1 MGIHSTRCGTK
12 EIKKRKYI
20 KEKKYK
26 KMIVK
31 IHNNFLKKI
40 SDIYNEL
47 YESLG
52 RAQADNIMLIWLA
65 EIKLL
70 IENKKD

>member
-1 MGIHSTRCGTK
+1 
-12 EIKKRKYI
+12 
-20 KEKKYK
+20 
-26 KMIVK
+26 MIVK
-31 IHNNFLKKI
+31 THNNFLKKI

>member
-1 MGIHSTRCGTK
+1 
-12 EIKKRKYI
+12 
-20 KEKKYK
+20 
-26 KMIVK
+26 MIVK

-52 RAQADNIMLIWLA
+52 RVQADNIMLIWLA

>member
-1 MGIHSTRCGTK
+1 VGIHSTRCGTK

>member
-1 MGIHSTRCGTK
+1 MLP
-12 EIKKRKYI
+12 
-20 KEKKYK
+20 
-26 KMIVK
+26 K

-65 EIKLL
+65 EIKMLL
-70 IENKKD
+70 EKKKD

>member
-1 MGIHSTRCGTK
+1 ML
-12 EIKKRKYI
+12 
-20 KEKKYK
+20 
-26 KMIVK
+26 VK

-47 YESLG
+47 YETVG
-52 RAQADNIMLIWLA
+52 RAQADNIMLLWLA

-70 IENKKD
+70 IEKKKD